1 MIPHRDLA
9 DDVREEVRLSGGL
22 ESFVWV
28 VFGHGVTSLKTCLYL
43 LGPVATT
50 AFGFKK
56 EPTPYVPS
64 YSSTAS

>member
-9 DDVREEVRLSGGL
+9 DDVREEVRLRVGL
-22 ESFVWV
+22 SPLYGSYLVMV
-28 VFGHGVTSLKTCLYL
+28 SPPQNSLYL